1 MRKKKRYASLLC
13 FINITTNDVMQLID
27 NKKQQN
33 ILTLENEKDKMITEE
48 IVRGEQSCK
57 EQKKEESH

>member
-33 ILTLENEKDKMITEE
+33 ILTLENEKDKMTTEE
-48 IVRGEQSCK
+48 IVRGEQS
-57 EQKKEESH
+57 

>member
-1 MRKKKRYASLLC
+1 
-13 FINITTNDVMQLID
+13 MQLID